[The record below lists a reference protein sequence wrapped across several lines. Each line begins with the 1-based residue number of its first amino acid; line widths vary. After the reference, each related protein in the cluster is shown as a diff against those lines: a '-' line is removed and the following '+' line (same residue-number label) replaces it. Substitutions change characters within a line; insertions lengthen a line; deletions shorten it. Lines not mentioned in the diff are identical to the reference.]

1 MVSQEILI
9 IVIIAT
15 VIAILIPYIVYRIWL
30 HFAFREE
37 KERVGIKREKR
48 TLLLTKIEEELSKIE
63 EGKYVREAEIP
74 EQQVTEITM
83 PKTIDEVAI
92 LAKAI
97 KKVIF
102 TEKDFPIKEITTLRK
117 MGLIKT
123 YGKHYVIT
131 KDAFQIV
138 RNLVNMMK
146 EALKYNFSD
155 LDWELF
161 ENGIRALGV
170 VYFHERKG
178 PMLVPISDHFNL
190 LRRIRISPVDI
201 AMLDTDKIVIG
212 ENTFIIHHVKLTER
226 RPTTH
231 TIIAETVSE
240 ELSRDYIKRESLE
253 FINIARQKLGEQ
265 K

>member
-1 MVSQEILI
+1 MTFQELLI
-9 IVIIAT
+9 IVIIGT
-15 VIAILIPYIVYRIWL
+15 IISILVPYIIYRIWL
-30 HFAFREE
+30 YFTFKEE
-37 KERVGIKREKR
+37 KERVGIKRRKK
-48 TLLLTKIEEELSKIE
+48 TLLLTKIEEELSKIKKE
-63 EGKYVREAEIP
+63 KYARKAETP
-74 EQQVTEITM
+74 EQQVIKIPM
-83 PKTIDEVAI
+83 PKTVNEVAI

-97 KKVIF
+97 KKIVF
-102 TEKDFPIKEITTLRK
+102 TEKDFPINEITVLRRL
-117 MGLIKT
+117 GLIKT
-123 YGKHYVIT
+123 YGKHYVVT
-131 KDAFQIV
+131 KDTFQIV

-146 EALKYNFSD
+146 EALEYNFSD

-178 PMLVPISDHFNL
+178 PILVPISDHFNL
-190 LRRIRISPVDI
+190 LQKIRISPVDI

-212 ENTFIIHHVKLTER
+212 ENTFIIQHVKLTER

-240 ELSRDYIKRESLE
+240 ELSRNYIKRKSLE